1 MFIIIGG
8 DGKEYGPV
16 TTEQVRAWLAGGRAN
31 LDTKAKAAGTE
42 NWQRL
47 GDFAEFSGA
56 GPTAPAPAAAGEID
70 PKAFADDL
78 IARAGKLGIGHAL
91 SRSWELLKSDFWPIV
106 GVSAVVIIAAAAAG
120 SIPILGILVSLLLTG
135 VFYGGLYS
143 YYLKKIRGQA
153 AEIGDAFSGFTLA
166 LVPLMITTLLVTLL
180 TMVGVVCLILPG
192 IYLAVA
198 WSFSYLLVID
208 RKLEF
213 WAAMEVSRRVI
224 TAQWWRMFGL
234 MILGAIIAALGVVGL
249 FIGIF
254 ITVPIFIGAV
264 VYAYEDLCNPPPRV

>member
-16 TTEQVRAWLAGGRAN
+16 TTEQLRAWLAGGRAN
-31 LDTKAKAAGTE
+31 LDTKAKAVGTE
-42 NWQRL
+42 TWQRL

-56 GPTAPAPAAAGEID
+56 GLPVPAPPPAGAID
-70 PKAFADDL
+70 PKAYADDL
-78 IARAGKLGIGHAL
+78 IARAAQLDIGHAL

-143 YYLKKIRGQA
+143 FYLKKIRGHP
-153 AEIGDAFSGFTLA
+153 AEIGDAFSGFSLA
-166 LVPLMITTLLVTLL
+166 LVPLMITTFLVTLL
-180 TMVGVVCLILPG
+180 TMVGMVCLILPG

-198 WSFSYLLVID
+198 YSFSYLLVID

-234 MILGAIIAALGVVGL
+234 MFLGALIAALGVVGL
-249 FIGIF
+249 LIGIF

-264 VYAYEDLCNPPPRV
+264 VYAYEDLCNPPPRL